1 MNLNVDSPRSTKHAF
16 AEYHDSAA
24 KKVKKFWDHADFQCY
39 DDKAGYSSWGA
50 RNC

>member
-1 MNLNVDSPRSTKHAF
+1 
-16 AEYHDSAA
+16 
-24 KKVKKFWDHADFQCY
+24 VKKFWDHADFQSY